1 MTIKTKYNIGDVVW
15 YANPLKDLFEL
26 TVYGIVA
33 EVIDNKVLFDY
44 RVGFDE
50 YDTVLRKEEFLFPT
64 KEELLKSL

>member
-1 MTIKTKYNIGDVVW
+1 MIIGTKFNIGDKVW

-50 YDTVLRKEEFLFPT
+50 HDTVLRKEEFLFPT